1 MLGSKMPVRRPA
13 PYSSSPPDY
22 PTFKRELSVLETAAR
37 QLAPQELS
45 IFQEGLYDYEKRHN
59 LEAFV
64 KCLDYVLNTTQ
75 KRQLIFPILNSVV
88 RPSDRAKFSQLL
100 IRYGLAVP
108 AQHESLPPRKGSPA
122 KRSQWSPPSAS
133 PPPKA
138 QLKKVQIKQDASGE
152 WGFDIRGGSEHGV
165 GVYVSWVDPGSAAD
179 RAGVKP
185 GDQIIKAN
193 GNSFEAI
200 THYDAVEVLPHTPA
214 QYRVSPFRSFCG
226 VPLAAH
232 PQCEQAQADHLIAGH
247 AANGPQPHS
256 PHVPVG
262 GPKWATVH
270 SPTRTTPHAQPQSL
284 GPPGPQSAP

>member
-1 MLGSKMPVRRPA
+1 MPVRKPI
-13 PYSSSPPDY
+13 PHSSSPPDY
-22 PTFKRELSVLETAAR
+22 PTFTRELSVLEAAAR

-75 KRQLIFPILNSVV
+75 KRRLIFPVLNSVV

-108 AQHESLPPRKGSPA
+108 AQHEPLSQSKG
-122 KRSQWSPPSAS
+122 RQWSPPSTS
-133 PPPKA
+133 PTPKA

-152 WGFDIRGGSEHGV
+152 WAFDIRGGSEHGV

-185 GDQIIKAN
+185 GDQIVKAN
-193 GNSFEAI
+193 GTSFEVI
-200 THYDAVEVLPHTPA
+200 THCDAV
-214 QYRVSPFRSFCG
+214 G
-226 VPLAAH
+226 VRARA
-232 PQCEQAQADHLIAGH
+232 
-247 AANGPQPHS
+247 
-256 PHVPVG
+256 PV
-262 GPKWATVH
+262 
-270 SPTRTTPHAQPQSL
+270 
-284 GPPGPQSAP
+284 

>member
-1 MLGSKMPVRRPA
+1 MPVQRPV

-22 PTFKRELSVLETAAR
+22 PTFKREPSVLEMAAR
-37 QLAPQELS
+37 QMAPQELS

-75 KRQLIFPILNSVV
+75 KRQLIFPILNNVV

-108 AQHESLPPRKGSPA
+108 AQQETHTPRKSSPV
-122 KRSQWSPPSAS
+122 KRSQWSPPYPS

-152 WGFDIRGGSEHGV
+152 WGFDIRGGAEHGV
-165 GVYVSWVDPGSAAD
+165 GVFVSWVDPGSAAD

-185 GDQIIKAN
+185 GDQIVKAN
-193 GNSFEAI
+193 GTSFETI
-200 THYDAVEVLPHTPA
+200 THYDAVEVCPTTL
-214 QYRVSPFRSFCG
+214 
-226 VPLAAH
+226 H
-232 PQCEQAQADHLIAGH
+232 P
-247 AANGPQPHS
+247 S
-256 PHVPVG
+256 T
-262 GPKWATVH
+262 K
-270 SPTRTTPHAQPQSL
+270 
-284 GPPGPQSAP
+284 